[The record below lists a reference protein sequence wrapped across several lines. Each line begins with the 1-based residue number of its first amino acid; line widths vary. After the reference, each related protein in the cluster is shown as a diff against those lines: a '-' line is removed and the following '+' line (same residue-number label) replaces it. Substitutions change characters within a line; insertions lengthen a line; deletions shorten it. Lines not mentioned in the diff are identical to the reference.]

1 MQPRLAT
8 RQWRLIGCRPTESD
22 MGLMDKVKAQATQLA
37 QKTQDTARDSK
48 VKFDQAQAK
57 RQGDVMLRNLGAAV
71 YADRTGRGTAE
82 TAAEIDRL
90 VTEIS
95 SHEAE
100 NEISLA
106 QEPTAAPSGV
116 ASAEPSTWY
125 PSSPPAPPAEFSAAP
140 APPAGFPPASEPS
153 TGFPPA
159 SEPSTGFPPASEPS
173 AGFPPA
179 PEPASAPSTGFP
191 PAPAPEPAPEPSAGI
206 PPAPEPAP
214 APPAEAFPPA
224 APTGFPPE
232 AG

>member
-1 MQPRLAT
+1 
-8 RQWRLIGCRPTESD
+8 

-71 YADRTGRGTAE
+71 YADRTGRGTAD

-106 QEPTAAPSGV
+106 PEPTDHPVADSSGA

-125 PSSPPAPPAEFSAAP
+125 PSSPPEPPAEFSSAP
-140 APPAGFPPASEPS
+140 GPSAGFPPAP
-153 TGFPPA
+153 
-159 SEPSTGFPPASEPS
+159 EPS

-179 PEPASAPSTGFP
+179 PEPSAAYP
-191 PAPAPEPAPEPSAGI
+191 PEPEPES
-206 PPAPEPAP
+206 E
-214 APPAEAFPPA
+214 PPAEGFPPA

>member
-1 MQPRLAT
+1 
-8 RQWRLIGCRPTESD
+8 

-106 QEPTAAPSGV
+106 PEPTDHPVADSSGA
-116 ASAEPSTWY
+116 ASADPATWY
-125 PSSPPAPPAEFSAAP
+125 PSSPPEPPAEFSSAP
-140 APPAGFPPASEPS
+140 G
-153 TGFPPA
+153 
-159 SEPSTGFPPASEPS
+159 PS

-179 PEPASAPSTGFP
+179 PEPSTGFP
-191 PAPAPEPAPEPSAGI
+191 PAPEPESAPES
-206 PPAPEPAP
+206 